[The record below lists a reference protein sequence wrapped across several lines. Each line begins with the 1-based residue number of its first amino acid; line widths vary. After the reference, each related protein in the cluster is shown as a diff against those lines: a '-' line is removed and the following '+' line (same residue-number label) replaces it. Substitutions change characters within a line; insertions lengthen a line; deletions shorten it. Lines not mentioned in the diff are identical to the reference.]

1 MIELIEFVLTL
12 VYWTLRE
19 LEPVP
24 GDAGM
29 IAYDFWAAQLDA
41 IRSTSTM
48 IPAQCREY
56 EDYVA
61 MQAITVWLNVILE
74 IIGSTLRFPF
84 QCLTDAGLTY
94 VMPEGQGS

>member
-1 MIELIEFVLTL
+1 MIELIEFVLAL
-12 VYWTLRE
+12 IYWTLRE
-19 LEPVP
+19 LDPVP

-29 IAYDFWAAQLDA
+29 IAYEFWTAQLDA

-48 IPAQCREY
+48 TPARCRVY

-61 MQAITVWLNVILE
+61 MQVITGWFNVILE
-74 IIGSTLRFPF
+74 IIGSALRFPL

-94 VMPEGQGS
+94 VMPEGQGR